1 MEAGSDDVDGKR
13 VTYVE
18 DQAVVTSGTTMA
30 SKPAAV
36 TSEETKEE
44 ELSADIDEET
54 KETSESDDMAQRMRA
69 NWTNQFLK
77 HQGWNYILNKFLSK
91 EFNSNAAVTFMEQAS
106 LKDLAFRMTLLR
118 VFLLAGFQT

>member
-1 MEAGSDDVDGKR
+1 
-13 VTYVE
+13 
-18 DQAVVTSGTTMA
+18 MA

-69 NWTNQFLK
+69 NWTN
-77 HQGWNYILNKFLSK
+77 
-91 EFNSNAAVTFMEQAS
+91 
-106 LKDLAFRMTLLR
+106 
-118 VFLLAGFQT
+118 